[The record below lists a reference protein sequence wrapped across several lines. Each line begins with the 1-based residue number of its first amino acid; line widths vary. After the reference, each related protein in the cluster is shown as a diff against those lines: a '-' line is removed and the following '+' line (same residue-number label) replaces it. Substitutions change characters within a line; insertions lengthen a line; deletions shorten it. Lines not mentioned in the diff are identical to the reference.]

1 VLVRRLRPSPAT
13 AIALIA
19 LFVSLGG
26 TTYAVSSLP
35 RDSVGT
41 KQLRNRAVT
50 EDELSNRAVISS
62 KLATGAVTN
71 SKIARRTIT
80 GSRIAADALGGA
92 QIQEGA
98 LGPVPFALDAE
109 NAKLAARAS
118 TADHAERANRSDRTD
133 RAAVADSLARVEYEI
148 AETSIPEG
156 GGRAVDVPCPAGTV
170 AVGGGF
176 WQTGDPDDL
185 TFIADSAPGDDRTLW
200 RVVVFD
206 AGGDTGQPTPGDV
219 YAVCLSAEPA

>member
-1 VLVRRLRPSPAT
+1 MRRFRPSPAG
-13 AIALIA
+13 AIALVA
-19 LFVSLGG
+19 LFISLGG

-41 KQLRNRAVT
+41 KQLRNRSVT
-50 EDELSNRAVISS
+50 EDELSNRAVITS

-71 SKIARRTIT
+71 SKIARGAIT
-80 GSRIAADALGGA
+80 GSRVAADALGGA

-109 NAKLAARAS
+109 SAKLAARAS
-118 TADHAERANRSDRTD
+118 TADRAERADRSNRADG
-133 RAAVADSLARVEYEI
+133 AAVADSLARVEYETM
-148 AETSIPEG
+148 EMSIPEG
-156 GGRAVDVPCPAGTV
+156 GGRAADVACPSGRV

-176 WQTGDPDDL
+176 WQTGDPGDL
-185 TFIADSAPGDDRTLW
+185 TFIADSAPGDERTSW

-206 AGGDTGQPTPGDV
+206 AGGPTGQPIPGDA